1 MSLEILR
8 NPFIFKIKTYL
19 SKGNSRSVKLKKNI
33 LAIFLIKGFNI
44 LITML
49 MVSITIDY
57 LNPTKYGIWIT
68 LSSIIGWF
76 SFFDIGLGHGL
87 RNRFTEALANN
98 DKELARVY
106 VSTTYGILSIIVISS
121 ILLFL
126 IINPYIDWSIIL
138 NTSTILKNELSLL
151 ALIVF
156 VLFCVRFVLNLISI
170 VLIANQRPA
179 LAEGF
184 KLIGN
189 ILALLLIYLLTKTT
203 NESLLLLGLSISL
216 APVIILIASSFWFFN
231 KEYSY
236 YRPSIKYVKFKYVH
250 SLMNLGIKFFI
261 IQISGVIIYQSSN
274 IIISQIFSPADVT
287 PYNIAYKYFS
297 LVIIIFG
304 IITNPFW
311 SAYTDA
317 YTRTEMNWV
326 RKITTKMIKLWGVI
340 ILGLITMTLFANNF
354 YDFWIGGKVKVPLIF
369 SILLALF
376 VAVMSI
382 GSVFVTFLNG
392 IGKIKLQLYIS
403 VIQVLIFIPLAI
415 LLTTKTKLGIPGVI
429 IATIIVNFF
438 GVIFIT
444 IQYYKI
450 IKNKADGI
458 WNQ

>member
-1 MSLEILR
+1 
-8 NPFIFKIKTYL
+8 
-19 SKGNSRSVKLKKNI
+19 
-33 LAIFLIKGFNI
+33 
-44 LITML
+44 
-49 MVSITIDY
+49 
-57 LNPTKYGIWIT
+57 
-68 LSSIIGWF
+68 
-76 SFFDIGLGHGL
+76 
-87 RNRFTEALANN
+87 
-98 DKELARVY
+98 
-106 VSTTYGILSIIVISS
+106 
-121 ILLFL
+121 
-126 IINPYIDWSIIL
+126 
-138 NTSTILKNELSLL
+138 
-151 ALIVF
+151 
-156 VLFCVRFVLNLISI
+156 
-170 VLIANQRPA
+170 
-179 LAEGF
+179 
-184 KLIGN
+184 
-189 ILALLLIYLLTKTT
+189 
-203 NESLLLLGLSISL
+203 
-216 APVIILIASSFWFFN
+216 
-231 KEYSY
+231 
-236 YRPSIKYVKFKYVH
+236 
-250 SLMNLGIKFFI
+250 MNLGIKFFI

-317 YTRTEMNWV
+317 YTRNEMNWV